1 MSCCS
6 FKKNRKSKKYK
17 RDRNNEVRYKKRRN
31 AIVPEEIKES
41 PIEKKV
47 SFKEP
52 DNKRT
57 KNLRVST
64 EFVDELMNEVILCG
78 SCNKA
83 FSLRSNEI
91 VGNCGGCNKFLHC
104 GIAGKCVGPNC
115 SVKVGNE
122 VCRLTWCYDCVPKN
136 FLINLGKNNIHGD
149 CLCLECSNDENVPK
163 MYKRKM

>member
-104 GIAGKCVGPNC
+104 GIAGKCIGPNC
-115 SVKVGNE
+115 SVTLGKE
-122 VCRLTWCYDCVPKN
+122 KCRLTWCVYCVPKN
-136 FLINLGKNNIHGD
+136 FLINHTNNCINGD
-149 CLCLECSNDENVPK
+149 CICKECSSDKTVPK
-163 MYKRKM
+163 LYKRKI

>member
-6 FKKNRKSKKYK
+6 KKRVEKRVTRKYK
-17 RDRNNEVRYKKRRN
+17 EKDKEKTSYKMNMVHPAPRNY
-31 AIVPEEIKES
+31 
-41 PIEKKV
+41 
-47 SFKEP
+47 
-52 DNKRT
+52 
-57 KNLRVST
+57 RVSNEFT
-64 EFVDELMNEVILCG
+64 ETLMSEVILCG
-78 SCNKA
+78 SCQHA

-115 SVKVGNE
+115 SIKVGNE

-136 FLINLGKNNIHGD
+136 FLINLGKNNINGD
-149 CLCLECSNDENVPK
+149 CLCLECSTDENVPK